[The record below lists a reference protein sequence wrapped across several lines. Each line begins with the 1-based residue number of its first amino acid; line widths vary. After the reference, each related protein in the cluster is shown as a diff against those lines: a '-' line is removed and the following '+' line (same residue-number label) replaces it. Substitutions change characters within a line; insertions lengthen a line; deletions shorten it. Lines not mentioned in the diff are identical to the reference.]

1 LPVPGWVQV
10 KCARAPIAACAAKR
24 LTGRERWECLAG
36 ITMTNP
42 SAAGPLFGVHGRS
55 EPKIGD
61 NIVAALPQF
70 SLKCAYAAICAFL
83 PKKAPHCVDSIWQ
96 RCA

>member
-1 LPVPGWVQV
+1 MGM
-10 KCARAPIAACAAKR
+10 
-24 LTGRERWECLAG
+24 LAG

-61 NIVAALPQF
+61 NKVAALPQF

-83 PKKAPHCVDSIWQ
+83 PKKAPHCVGSIWRSVVLEGRGQ
-96 RCA
+96 

>member
-1 LPVPGWVQV
+1 MGM
-10 KCARAPIAACAAKR
+10 
-24 LTGRERWECLAG
+24 LAG

-61 NIVAALPQF
+61 NKVAALPQF

>member
-1 LPVPGWVQV
+1 MTTQAVGM
-10 KCARAPIAACAAKR
+10 
-24 LTGRERWECLAG
+24 LAG

-83 PKKAPHCVDSIWQ
+83 PKKAPHCVDSIW
-96 RCA
+96 RALCLREGASDARPDRRDTSFGYCVRP